1 MATNRRQKQI
11 CNRIQRKIAELLSHE
26 VKDPRA
32 SFVTITSVSITQ
44 DLSTATIKYTVL
56 EDRHRSKVDHMF
68 KHANSFF
75 RREVARDIDIRSAP
89 KLKFEFDLGEEHAQR
104 IEQILASLKPKDE
117 A

>member
-1 MATNRRQKQI
+1 MATDRRQKQI

-56 EDRHRSKVDHMF
+56 EDRHKSKVDHMF